1 MATIRDVA
9 KHAGVSVATVS
20 RYLNAKGYV
29 SVETAQAVQK
39 AISEL
44 NYEMNA
50 VARSL
55 TTKQSN
61 LIGLILPDI
70 TNPFFPELARAVE
83 DVALTYGYT
92 VVLCN
97 SDENPVKE
105 RNYIETLEKKYVA
118 GFIVTSS
125 QQNRDLYMKLKKPMV
140 ALDRPIDASIPCV
153 ISSNRQGVKDS
164 TKSLIASGCKELLFV
179 EGPDHIQS
187 ASERKQGFEEAM
199 LGVTDVAHHHIQANF
214 HFDESYEKVK
224 AYLTPHKEVDGIV
237 TSSDVAALGA
247 IRACTELGLHIP
259 SDIQIIGFDGI
270 QLGEMLSPPLS
281 TVRQDIYKLGAMAAR
296 ILIKQVEN
304 EPLEKMYYEVPV
316 EIVHRGTTRSE
327 TS

>member
-20 RYLNAKGYV
+20 RYLNGKGYV
-29 SVETAQAVQK
+29 STDTAKAVQA
-39 AISEL
+39 AIAEL
-44 NYEMNA
+44 SYEMNA

-97 SDENPVKE
+97 SDENPIKE
-105 RNYIETLEKKYVA
+105 KNYIETLEKKYVA

-125 QQNRDLYMKLKKPMV
+125 QQNRELYMKLNKPMV
-140 ALDRPIDASIPCV
+140 ALDRPIDSSIPCV
-153 ISSNRQGVKDS
+153 ISSNRQGVKES
-164 TKSLIASGCKELLFV
+164 TRSLIESGSQQVLFV
-179 EGPDHIQS
+179 EGPDYIQS

-199 LGVTDVAHHHIQANF
+199 LEAPNVTEHHIQANF

-224 AYLTPHKEVDGIV
+224 AYLINHPEVDGIV

-247 IRACTELGLHIP
+247 IRACTELGKAIP
-259 SDIQIIGFDGI
+259 EDIQIIGFDGI

>member
-20 RYLNAKGYV
+20 RYLNGKGYV
-29 SVETAQAVQK
+29 GADTAQAVQR
-39 AISEL
+39 AINDL

-97 SDENPVKE
+97 SDENPEKE
-105 RNYIETLEKKYVA
+105 KNYIETLQKKYVA

-125 QQNRDLYMKLKKPMV
+125 QHNRDVYMELKKPMV

-153 ISSNRQGVKDS
+153 ISSNRQGLKDS
-164 TKSLIASGCKELLFV
+164 TRSLVQSGCRELLFV
-179 EGPDHIQS
+179 EGPNHIQS

-199 LGVTDVAHHHIQANF
+199 AEVTNVNEHHIQANF

-224 AYLTPHKEVDGIV
+224 AYMMTHPEVDGIV

-247 IRACTELGLHIP
+247 IRACTELGLAIP
-259 SDIQIIGFDGI
+259 QDIQIIGFDGI

-296 ILIKQVEN
+296 ILIKQIEK
-304 EPLEKMYYEVPV
+304 EPLESLYYEVPV
-316 EIVHRGTTRSE
+316 EIVHRGTTRS
-327 TS
+327 